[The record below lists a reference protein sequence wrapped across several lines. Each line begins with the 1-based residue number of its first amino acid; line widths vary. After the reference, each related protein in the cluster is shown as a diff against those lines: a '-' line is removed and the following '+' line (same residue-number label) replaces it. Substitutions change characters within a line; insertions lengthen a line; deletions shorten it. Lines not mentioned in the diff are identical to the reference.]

1 MAKGLKISELTRG
14 NSAKN
19 EIVPS
24 GTKLTIMAIQFILTP
39 NASPPG
45 GHYSQ
50 ATVFENLIFTAGQLA
65 ITPTGEKLN
74 GPIEEQALQ
83 ALKNIKAIVEA
94 AGSDLNHVLK
104 TTIFI
109 SDISLWP
116 KVNEVYSEFFGNHK
130 PARSTIPVKE
140 LNHGFLIEIE
150 AIAIKK

>member
-1 MAKGLKISELTRG
+1 MSIE
-14 NSAKN
+14 
-19 EIVPS
+19 
-24 GTKLTIMAIQFILTP
+24 FILTP

-65 ITPTGEKLN
+65 ITTTGERLN

-83 ALKNIKAIVEA
+83 ALKNIKAIIEA

-104 TTIFI
+104 TTVFI

-116 KVNEVYSEFFGNHK
+116 KVNQVYSEFFGNHK
-130 PARSTIPVKE
+130 PARSIIPVKE

-150 AIAIKK
+150 AIAIKKSS